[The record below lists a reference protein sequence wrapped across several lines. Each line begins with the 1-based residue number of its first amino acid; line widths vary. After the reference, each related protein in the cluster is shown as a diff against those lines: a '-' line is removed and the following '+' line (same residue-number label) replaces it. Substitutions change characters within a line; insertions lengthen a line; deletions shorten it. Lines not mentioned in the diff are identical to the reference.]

1 MRYGRQHRVSYDLED
16 LQKKR
21 ELANDPVEIAQCQ
34 KDIDNYFF
42 GSKKR
47 RKSKKE
53 RRRERRKERQRYQE
67 DLY

>member
-1 MRYGRQHRVSYDLED
+1 MRYGRHKHKVSYALED

-21 ELANDPVEIAQCQ
+21 ELATDPVEIDQCQ
-34 KDIDNYFF
+34 KDIDDYFF

-53 RRRERRKERQRYQE
+53 RRRERRKERYQE